1 MIGDLADNIE
11 FAFLIIYLQSQ
22 LSIGIMNVVVT
33 KSYAFAIQTVR
44 LCRMLSDERKE
55 FVLSKQLL
63 RSGTSICAQI
73 KEAQHAQSSADF
85 LHKMNVALKEANET
99 EYWISLLKD
108 TGLINQDEYIT
119 INHDCE
125 EVLKLLVSIVKT
137 TKNKLI
143 SSKNSR

>member
-1 MIGDLADNIE
+1 
-11 FAFLIIYLQSQ
+11 
-22 LSIGIMNVVVT
+22 
-33 KSYAFAIQTVR
+33 
-44 LCRMLSDERKE
+44 MLSEERKE

-108 TGLINQDEYIT
+108 TGFINQDEYTT
-119 INHDCE
+119 INHDCA

-143 SSKNSR
+143 TSKMRDN

>member
-1 MIGDLADNIE
+1 
-11 FAFLIIYLQSQ
+11 
-22 LSIGIMNVVVT
+22 MNVVVT

-44 LCRMLSDERKE
+44 LCKLLSEERKE

-99 EYWISLLKD
+99 GYWISLLKD
-108 TGLINQDEYIT
+108 TGFINQNEYSS

-137 TKNKLI
+137 TKSKLI
-143 SSKNSR
+143 KPKNTR